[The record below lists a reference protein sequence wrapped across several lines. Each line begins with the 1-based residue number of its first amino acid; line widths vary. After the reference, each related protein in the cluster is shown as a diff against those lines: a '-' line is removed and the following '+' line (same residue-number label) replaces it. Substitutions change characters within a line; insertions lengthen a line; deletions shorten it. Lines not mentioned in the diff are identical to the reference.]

1 MLKRSH
7 LRRSTGEARLTVR
20 APRKRKCA
28 ICKAPATSAVNL
40 KPFCSPE
47 CGVELA
53 KLTLAKQDRAKD
65 KATRERLMTLSDWRK
80 RAQAAF
86 NAWIVLRDAALPCV
100 SCGRWH
106 EGRWHAG
113 HFYSTGARP
122 ELRFDEANVHKQ
134 CAPCNVHLH
143 GNLVL
148 YRATLL
154 QRISLSEL
162 MRLEGPNP
170 PRHDTA
176 DSLKALAAHY
186 RAKARNLVKKES

>member
-1 MLKRSH
+1 MQ
-7 LRRSTGEARLTVR
+7 
-20 APRKRKCA
+20 
-28 ICKAPATSAVNL
+28 AV
-40 KPFCSPE
+40 CSPR
-47 CGVELA
+47 CAV
-53 KLTLAKQDRAKD
+53 KLPKVKARREKAADKQA
-65 KATRERLMTLSDWRK
+65 RERLMTLSDWRK
-80 RAQAAF
+80 RAQTAF

-134 CAPCNVHLH
+134 CAPCNLHLH
-143 GNLVL
+143 GNLAL
-148 YRATLL
+148 YRSELL
-154 QRISLSEL
+154 KRISLSEL

-176 DSLKALAAHY
+176 DSLKALAAEY
-186 RAKARNLVKKES
+186 RAKARALK